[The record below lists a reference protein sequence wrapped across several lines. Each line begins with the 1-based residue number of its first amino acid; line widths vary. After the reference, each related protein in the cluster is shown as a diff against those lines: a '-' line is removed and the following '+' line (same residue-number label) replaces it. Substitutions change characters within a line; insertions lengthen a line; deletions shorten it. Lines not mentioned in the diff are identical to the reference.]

1 MRYAQTLQRLML
13 IKTIAIALV
22 GTALAADPGVTASE
36 IVVGQSITL
45 QGGKNSYGVE
55 VLAGIRTH
63 LDEINR
69 AGGVHGRQ
77 IVLRTLD
84 DDNKS
89 TLAEANARALIKD
102 GVFLVFGSIEGG
114 PSTAVMRATEELKVP
129 FFGPMAGSPT
139 LRRPHQSL
147 VFPVRAEH
155 REEFR
160 ALIQYGRSI
169 GLKRVAFFH
178 SDSEVGLQH
187 LTNVKLA
194 TTEAGAEFAVALPV
208 KSETTEAQL
217 ETWVE
222 QLRSQRA
229 EMVINHGS
237 ASVYERLIRKARA
250 AGLST
255 TFLAVNSGSTQLA
268 TALGPLA
275 QGMVFAQVVP
285 SPWARKTAIAR
296 EYQEAFSRANPGR
309 AYSYGSLEGYLTAKA
324 LVVSLRETGPAP
336 SRAALVK
343 VLQRTDLDLGG
354 VKLRYRP
361 GDHAGSTF
369 VDLAMVTREGR
380 FLQ

>member
-147 VFPVRAEH
+147 VFPVRAK
-155 REEFR
+155 
-160 ALIQYGRSI
+160 RSWRP
-169 GLKRVAFFH
+169 GSSSCA
-178 SDSEVGLQH
+178 
-187 LTNVKLA
+187 
-194 TTEAGAEFAVALPV
+194 
-208 KSETTEAQL
+208 
-217 ETWVE
+217 
-222 QLRSQRA
+222 RSGPRW
-229 EMVINHGS
+229 S
-237 ASVYERLIRKARA
+237 
-250 AGLST
+250 ST
-255 TFLAVNSGSTQLA
+255 TARRRSTSG
-268 TALGPLA
+268 
-275 QGMVFAQVVP
+275 
-285 SPWARKTAIAR
+285 
-296 EYQEAFSRANPGR
+296 
-309 AYSYGSLEGYLTAKA
+309 
-324 LVVSLRETGPAP
+324 
-336 SRAALVK
+336 
-343 VLQRTDLDLGG
+343 
-354 VKLRYRP
+354 
-361 GDHAGSTF
+361 
-369 VDLAMVTREGR
+369 
-380 FLQ
+380 